1 MEILIISG
9 LSGGGKSKAASFL
22 EDSGFYIVDNMPAA
36 MILKF
41 AEFCAA
47 GGGRYARV
55 ALVYDVRTAES
66 FTELFDVLDKLK
78 SMEGVCRMLFL
89 DASPAAIIKRYK
101 ESRRRHPLEKEVDSL
116 EEAVEKERELM
127 QPVRRRA
134 DFVIDTTQLPTSK
147 LRSELLRIFN
157 GEGEQAGMTVSVTS
171 FGFKY
176 GLPLEADLVLDVRFM
191 PNPFY
196 IQELRHQTGLDK
208 PVSDYVFGFQQTQDF
223 LRKVKDLLGFTLPL
237 YAEEGKTGLVIAVGC
252 TGGHHPFRGHRPCAD
267 GVHPGAGLSG
277 SGASPGYGTGR
288 LSRKGSLW
296 NTNLTAPPGSMA
308 PGSPL
313 SAAGT
318 ACPICCGA

>member
-22 EDSGFYIVDNMPAA
+22 GDSGFYIVDNMPAA

-252 TGGHHPFRGHRPCAD
+252 TGGHHRSVAIAHALTEFIRERGYPVAEHHRDMERA
-267 GVHPGAGLSG
+267 V
-277 SGASPGYGTGR
+277 
-288 LSRKGSLW
+288 
-296 NTNLTAPPGSMA
+296 
-308 PGSPL
+308 
-313 SAAGT
+313 
-318 ACPICCGA
+318 

>member
-41 AEFCAA
+41 AEFCAG

-66 FTELFDVLDKLK
+66 FNELFDVLDKLK
-78 SMEGVCRMLFL
+78 AMAGVCRMLFL

-101 ESRRRHPLEKEVDSL
+101 ETRRRHPLERETDSL
-116 EEAVEKERELM
+116 EEAVEKERELLL
-127 QPVRRRA
+127 PVKRRA
-134 DFVIDTTQLPTSK
+134 DFVINTTRLSTAK

-196 IQELRHQTGLDK
+196 IEELRHQTGLDK
-208 PVSDYVFGFQQTQDF
+208 PVSDYVFSFQQTHDF
-223 LRKVKDLLGFTLPL
+223 LRKVEDLLGFTLPL

-252 TGGHHPFRGHRPCAD
+252 TGGHHRSVAIAHALTEFIRRQGYQASEHHRDMERA
-267 GVHPGAGLSG
+267 V
-277 SGASPGYGTGR
+277 
-288 LSRKGSLW
+288 
-296 NTNLTAPPGSMA
+296 
-308 PGSPL
+308 
-313 SAAGT
+313 
-318 ACPICCGA
+318 

>member
-41 AEFCAA
+41 AEFCAG

-66 FTELFDVLDKLK
+66 FNELFDVLDKLK
-78 SMEGVCRMLFL
+78 GMEGVCRMLFL

-101 ESRRRHPLEKEVDSL
+101 ETRRRHPLEKETDSL

-127 QPVRRRA
+127 LPVKERA
-134 DFVIDTTQLPTSK
+134 DFIIDTTRLSTAK
-147 LRSELLRIFN
+147 LRQELLRIFN
-157 GEGEQAGMTVSVTS
+157 GEGEQGGMTENITS

-196 IQELRHQTGLDK
+196 IEELRHQTGLDK
-208 PVSDYVFGFQQTQDF
+208 PVADYVFGFQQTQDF
-223 LRKVKDLLGFTLPL
+223 LRKVEDLLSFTLPL

-252 TGGHHPFRGHRPCAD
+252 TGGHHRSVAI
-267 GVHPGAGLSG
+267 V
-277 SGASPGYGTGR
+277 
-288 LSRKGSLW
+288 
-296 NTNLTAPPGSMA
+296 
-308 PGSPL
+308 
-313 SAAGT
+313 
-318 ACPICCGA
+318 